1 MPVDYNAVKT
11 NLPEI
16 STKEND
22 TVEERQKKE
31 AVVSKVVKRQKK
43 GLMERL
49 VIGVLGPDGLPSI
62 GKYLG
67 HEVILPAVKNIVVDM
82 VTRGINMAM
91 FGQETRGG
99 HKPPTNYSGP
109 SSNHWSKPPATNYTG
124 RYQSQSSPSFN
135 QPPTTYATATPRRA
149 GGNFVDEY
157 IIADRN
163 EALMALDSLIATARE
178 YGAVA
183 VSDYLDLIGI
193 EAQYTDNAYGW
204 THDIL
209 QQAAVAPTRDGF
221 ILKLPPV
228 VVI

>member
-11 NLPEI
+11 NLPEV
-16 STKEND
+16 STKD
-22 TVEERQKKE
+22 SDSVDERQKKE

-62 GKYLG
+62 GRYLG
-67 HEVILPAVKNIVVDM
+67 HEVIMPAVKNIVVDM
-82 VTRGINMAM
+82 VTSGINMAM

-99 HKPPTNYSGP
+99 QKPPTNYGGH
-109 SSNHWSKPPATNYTG
+109 SSNHWSKPPATNYAN
-124 RYQSQSSPSFN
+124 RYQSQSPSFN
-135 QPPTTYATATPRRA
+135 TPPTTYATPAPRRA

-163 EALMALDSLIATARE
+163 EALMALDSLIGTARE
-178 YGAVA
+178 YGSVAVA
-183 VSDYLDLIGI
+183 DYLDLIGI
-193 EAQYTDNAYGW
+193 EAQFTDNTYGW
-204 THDIL
+204 THEVL
-209 QQAAVAPTRDGF
+209 QQAAVAPTREGF

-228 VVI
+228 SVI